1 MVLIIPATLH
11 AVVRRY
17 PQLAMTAHYPLGA
30 IGPCLDVPVLMPLV
44 FGGCSG
50 SVDFSDSGV
59 LG

>member
-1 MVLIIPATLH
+1 MILIIPVTLH

-30 IGPCLDVPVLMPLV
+30 IGPCLDAPALMPLV
-44 FGGCSG
+44 FGGCNGFVNCPKS
-50 SVDFSDSGV
+50 SF